1 MAPDL
6 LDLFAPARQANGSVS
21 EPASG
26 RGDGDEKAV
35 GGEQRRAPGTG
46 ACPVAGF
53 ERSQALF
60 GELIEWA
67 AGEEALGIEHSE
79 LEARLAEDAR
89 ELARQVLQD
98 QLDLR
103 ARVEQRADGV
113 IGSDGTPR
121 RSVERGHERDLH
133 TVLGEVQVTRLAYR
147 AAGSENLYPADAQ
160 LNLPPV
166 RHSHGIRRLAAL
178 EAPRSSFED
187 GQAAIVRQ
195 TGQQI
200 GTRQLR
206 ALTLAAAQDV
216 GAFYAQRE
224 RTVPDGK
231 DLLVL
236 SCDAKGVVIRPEALR
251 EPTRAQA
258 QNASGKLKTR
268 LSKGEKTNRKRMA
281 EIVTVYELAPEPRTA
296 AEILPDPDN
305 PPAAASTRPKAKNK
319 WLKASVTDDA
329 RAVIAEMFNEADRRD
344 PEHKLTWVAL
354 VDGNNHQIDRIKAE
368 ARKRKITIPIVV
380 DFIHV
385 LEYLWSGCWCFF
397 AEGDPAAERWVSDK
411 ARQVLDGRAGIVA
424 AAIRRKA
431 TTLGLD
437 ANQRKNA
444 DRCADYLLAK
454 RPYLDYPTALTTG
467 SPIATGVIEGACRH
481 LVKDRM
487 DIAGQAP
494 AGAGDVH
501 AVFDEVA
508 AGALDHARR
517 DRPAVLK
524 GGGVVEVGSFRE
536 EVVGAAVGGLAL
548 VGLEREAGR
557 FAADRGGDDPRLALQ
572 HGARL
577 LVHPPFGGRVTL
589 FKEAPAA

>member
-1 MAPDL
+1 VAPDL
-6 LDLFAPARQANGSVS
+6 LDLFVSARQSNGSVS
-21 EPASG
+21 EPSPECVDAEG
-26 RGDGDEKAV
+26 AV
-35 GGEQRRAPGTG
+35 GGEQRRAAGSDV
-46 ACPVAGF
+46 CPVAGF

-60 GELIEWA
+60 AGLVEWVGGEQ
-67 AGEEALGIEHSE
+67 ALGLEHSE

-89 ELARQVLQD
+89 ALARQVLQD

-103 ARVEQRADGV
+103 ARVEQRTDGV
-113 IGSDGTPR
+113 IGADATPR
-121 RSVERGHERDLH
+121 RAVERGHERDLM

-147 AAGSENLYPADAQ
+147 AAGSENLYPADAR
-160 LNLPPV
+160 LNLPPA
-166 RHSHGIRRLAAL
+166 RHSHGVRRLAAL

-187 GQAAIVRQ
+187 AQAAIMRQ

-216 GAFYAQRE
+216 DAFYAQRE

-236 SCDAKGVVIRPEALR
+236 SCDAKGVVMRPEALR
-251 EPTRAQA
+251 EQTRAQA

-268 LSKGEKTNRKRMA
+268 LSKGEKQGRKRMA
-281 EIVTVYELAPEPRTA
+281 EIVTVYELTPEPRTSA
-296 AEILPDPDN
+296 DILPDPDK
-305 PPAAASTRPKAKNK
+305 PPAVPSTRSKAKNK

-329 RAVIAEMFNEADRRD
+329 STVIAEMFNEADRRD
-344 PEHKLTWVAL
+344 PEHKLTSVAL
-354 VDGNNHQIDRIKAE
+354 VDGNNHQIDRIKTE
-368 ARKRKITIPIVV
+368 ARKRKITIPIIV

-454 RPYLDYPTALTTG
+454 RPYLEYPTALKNG
-467 SPIATGVIEGACRH
+467 WPIATGVIEGACRH

-487 DIAGQAP
+487 DITGARWGLAGAEAILTLRALISNGDFDSYWTFHLAQEHRRVHASRYALGVIPAP
-494 AGAGDVH
+494 A
-501 AVFDEVA
+501 
-508 AGALDHARR
+508 
-517 DRPAVLK
+517 
-524 GGGVVEVGSFRE
+524 
-536 EVVGAAVGGLAL
+536 
-548 VGLEREAGR
+548 
-557 FAADRGGDDPRLALQ
+557 
-572 HGARL
+572 
-577 LVHPPFGGRVTL
+577 
-589 FKEAPAA
+589 

>member
-1 MAPDL
+1 VAPDL

-67 AGEEALGIEHSE
+67 AGEPALGVEHSE

-113 IGSDGTPR
+113 IGADGTPR
-121 RSVERGHERDLH
+121 RTVERGHERDLH

-147 AAGSENLYPADAQ
+147 AAASENLYPADAR

-216 GAFYAQRE
+216 AAFYAQRE
-224 RTVPDGK
+224 RTAPDGK

-236 SCDAKGVVIRPEALR
+236 SCDAKGVVMRPEALR

-268 LSKGEKTNRKRMA
+268 LSKGEKQGRKRMA

-296 AEILPDPDN
+296 AEILPDPDT

-319 WLKASVTDDA
+319 WLQASVTDDT

-344 PEHKLTWVAL
+344 PERKLAWVAL

-368 ARKRKITIPIVV
+368 ARKRKVKIPIVV

-397 AEGDPAAERWVSDK
+397 SEGDPAAERWVSDK

-487 DIAGQAP
+487 DITGARWGL
-494 AGAGDVH
+494 AGAEAILTLRALISNGDFDQYWTFHLAQEHRRVH
-501 AVFDEVA
+501 ASRYA
-508 AGALDHARR
+508 LGAIPT
-517 DRPAVLK
+517 PA
-524 GGGVVEVGSFRE
+524 
-536 EVVGAAVGGLAL
+536 
-548 VGLEREAGR
+548 
-557 FAADRGGDDPRLALQ
+557 
-572 HGARL
+572 
-577 LVHPPFGGRVTL
+577 
-589 FKEAPAA
+589 